1 MELGSIPRRV
11 RRADATVTNFD
22 RVDVRTVGDY
32 TPAAGEAV
40 PGGVEGLATAVA
52 GQHAQGAQ
60 GHHGKR

>member
-40 PGGVEGLATAVA
+40 PAVRA
-52 GQHAQGAQ
+52 GRGSMARNPSHFPEFA
-60 GHHGKR
+60 